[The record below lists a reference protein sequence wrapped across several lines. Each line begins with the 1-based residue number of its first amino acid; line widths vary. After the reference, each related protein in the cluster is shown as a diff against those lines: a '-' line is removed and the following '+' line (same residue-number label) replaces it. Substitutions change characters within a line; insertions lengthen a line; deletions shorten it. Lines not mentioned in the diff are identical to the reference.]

1 MKLLIAITMMVFT
14 STSVF
19 AAECAPN
26 SAHECKAQAACEKL
40 NVGGKKVVEWRV
52 IPPQAGQCV
61 SLKAEDAN
69 TDCSSINSSSGAKG
83 TQDSAPKAGPSTTK
97 GV

>member
-1 MKLLIAITMMVFT
+1 MKLLIAMTMMVFT

-19 AAECAPN
+19 AICKAD
-26 SAHECKAQAACEKL
+26 SVGDCKAQAECEKL
-40 NVGGKKVVEWRV
+40 NVGGKKIFAWR
-52 IPPQAGQCV
+52 IKTPEQGQCYKIEV
-61 SLKAEDAN
+61 EDAN

-83 TQDSAPKAGPSTTK
+83 TQDSAPKAAPSTTR